1 MIFID
6 SNVPM
11 YLAGAAHP
19 NKERTAG
26 LLEELSSQG
35 EEFVTDVEVYQ
46 EILHRYASIHRLNAA
61 DDAFDALDRLVDEVL
76 TFGTPEIRAARV
88 LLEAVPTLSA
98 RDALHVV
105 VMYTAGVER
114 IMSFDRALR
123 RLYPA
128 SNDWS
133 SYDHP

>member
-26 LLEELSSQG
+26 LLEELSGQG

-88 LLEAVPTLSA
+88 LRGSSTHPLGTGRLA
-98 RDALHVV
+98 RCSDV
-105 VMYTAGVER
+105 YSRG
-114 IMSFDRALR
+114 RAHHEFRPCLR
-123 RLYPA
+123 RL
-128 SNDWS
+128 SRHRTIGV
-133 SYDHP
+133 SYDHA

>member
-19 NKERTAG
+19 NKPRTAE
-26 LLEELSSQG
+26 LLEELSGQG

-46 EILHRYASIHRLNAA
+46 EILHRYTSIRRLNAA
-61 DDAFDALDRLVDEVL
+61 DDAFDALDRLVEEVL

-88 LLEAVPTLSA
+88 LVEAVPTLSA
-98 RDALHVV
+98 RDALHAV

-114 IMSFDRALR
+114 IISFDHGFDACPGIE
-123 RLYPA
+123 RLE
-128 SNDWS
+128 
-133 SYDHP
+133 